1 MQRCSIRRRW
11 GEAVSD
17 SLDPRKLV
25 AEALGPFA
33 LVFAGAGSIVLASG
47 NANIGLLEIALA
59 HGLAIALL
67 ISALGHISG
76 GHFNPAVTAGFW
88 VTRRISTTLAIGYVL
103 AQLAGGILGA
113 VALVLFFPEGLR
125 EAANLGT
132 PALGPG
138 IDFGKAVGIEII
150 LTFFLVLVIFGTA
163 VDRRSANLG
172 GLAIGL
178 TVTMDILAGGPLTGA
193 AMNPARALGPAL
205 LTGSWDDHLVW
216 WIGPI
221 IGGVVAAMLY
231 HYLFSEEAEQRATAS

>member
-1 MQRCSIRRRW
+1 V
-11 GEAVSD
+11 GD

-33 LVFAGAGSIVLASG
+33 LVFVGAGSIVIASG
-47 NANIGLLEIALA
+47 NANIGLIEIAFA

-113 VALVLFFPEGLR
+113 VALVLLFPEGLR
-125 EAANLGT
+125 EASNLGT

-138 IDFGKAVGIEII
+138 IDFGKGVGIEII

-205 LTGSWDDHLVW
+205 LTGNWDDHLVW

-221 IGGVVAAMLY
+221 IGGVIAAMLY
-231 HYLFSEEAEQRATAS
+231 HYLFSEEAEQGAKAS

>member
-1 MQRCSIRRRW
+1 M
-11 GEAVSD
+11 GDE
-17 SLDPRKLV
+17 LDPRKLV
-25 AEALGPFA
+25 AEAIGPFA
-33 LVFAGAGSIVLASG
+33 LVFAGAGSIVLAAG
-47 NANIGLLEIALA
+47 NANIGLIEIALA

-103 AQLAGGILGA
+103 AQLTGGILGA
-113 VALVLFFPEGLR
+113 LALTLLFPEGLR

-138 IDFGKAVGIEII
+138 VDFGKAVGIEII
-150 LTFFLVLVIFGTA
+150 LTFFLVMVIFGTA

-178 TVTMDILAGGPLTGA
+178 TITMDILAAGPLTGA
-193 AMNPARALGPAL
+193 VMNPARALGPAL
-205 LTGSWDDHLVW
+205 LTGTWDDHLVW
-216 WIGPI
+216 WIGPV
-221 IGGVVAAMLY
+221 IGGVIAAMVY
-231 HYLFSEEAEQRATAS
+231 HYLFSEEAEQGAAAAS

>member
-1 MQRCSIRRRW
+1 
-11 GEAVSD
+11 VSD

-113 VALVLFFPEGLR
+113 VALVLLFPEGLR
-125 EAANLGT
+125 EASNLGT

-216 WIGPI
+216 WIGPV
-221 IGGVVAAMLY
+221 IGGVIAAMLY
-231 HYLFSEEAEQRATAS
+231 HYLFSEEAEQEATAL